1 MSDVW
6 WNSAATDYRR
16 KPAAVRNFTV
26 HISRCCREGNAA
38 RTMQLF
44 ARDDIVWAPVAMVH
58 VSLNMVLRSTTQL
71 ERERL
76 SLASLHGRRHQ
87 SEIRPA
93 WVAIKLSSVRLPHQ
107 RNFHNS
113 SILLKAIKKIVW
125 EKRREAAYMDDRMR
139 WQNGIKTTTTKA
151 VKKKLLRWS
160 SHNSHQSFSFLSSV
174 IRCGIREGQSRNE
187 IRRPIAN
194 ISEQSLEKVFV
205 TS

>member
-87 SEIRPA
+87 SEICPA

-125 EKRREAAYMDDRMR
+125 EKRREEAYMDDRMR
-139 WQNGIKTTTTKA
+139 WQNGIKPTTTKA
-151 VKKKLLRWS
+151 VKKI
-160 SHNSHQSFSFLSSV
+160 V
-174 IRCGIREGQSRNE
+174 
-187 IRRPIAN
+187 
-194 ISEQSLEKVFV
+194 
-205 TS
+205 